1 MLPQHRMRISSRPL
15 PDYAVRLFRTE
26 LVRRNSG
33 SSVSAT
39 RRLAKAVN
47 VDARPDRRPH
57 ALPPR
62 TPDRRATRNTFECLP
77 GRYSAVV
84 STACGSQLADPR
96 LKFAVLTTA
105 SYRPGWIRTRSK
117 ARRWESSFWV
127 PALGR
132 SQIVAWSP
140 RTRTIQCTLTGR
152 IAGAQRPAG
161 DWVSYADSS
170 ECEALP

>member
-1 MLPQHRMRISSRPL
+1 MSSRSAGKRSNPTL
-15 PDYAVRLFRTE
+15 DVSVRPVTGRARQQARPAP
-26 LVRRNSG
+26 VRPARQRDRSR
-33 SSVSAT
+33 VSAT

-47 VDARPDRRPH
+47 GNARPDRRPH

-161 DWVSYADSS
+161 DWY
-170 ECEALP
+170 